1 MGNLGAALA
10 RLESRDR
17 ALLELSTRRGLADE
31 EVAESLGLDAAG
43 VTRRRAELLTR
54 LDEELRLDGREERD
68 ELRAT
73 LPDLPDGP
81 WQGG

>member
-31 EVAESLGLDAAG
+31 EVAGSLGLDAGG
-43 VTRRRAELLTR
+43 VTRRRAELLAR
-54 LDEELRLDGREERD
+54 LDEELGLDRREERD

-73 LPDLPDGP
+73 LPDLPEGL